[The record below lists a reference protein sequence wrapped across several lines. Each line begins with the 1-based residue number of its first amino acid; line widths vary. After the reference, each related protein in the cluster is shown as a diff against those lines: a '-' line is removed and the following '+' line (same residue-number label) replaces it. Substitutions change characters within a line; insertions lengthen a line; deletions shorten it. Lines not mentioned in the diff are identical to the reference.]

1 MASTTKKDSKTSSNK
16 ATKNPVGRPRKK
28 HGKEVLF
35 DNKQSFKIGK
45 NTVLGTY
52 VDVLIMVATVI
63 LFGVLFIYFTV

>member
-1 MASTTKKDSKTSSNK
+1 MASTTKKSNKTSSVK
-16 ATKNPVGRPRKK
+16 VAKNPVGRPRKK
-28 HGKEVLF
+28 HGKEVLL

-52 VDVLIMVATVI
+52 VDVLIMIATVV